1 MTDEEKVKSA
11 QTVYDA
17 VMKNFPAIEAAMNN
31 AQGQARKC
39 GYTETILGRRRHL
52 PDMQLPEFEFVAM
65 PGYINPDIDPLDPTT
80 LKNKSDIPERI
91 VKSLQKEFKGY
102 KYFGQIVKRTKQLK
116 DEKIKVI
123 NNRPKINDA
132 KRQCLN
138 GIIQGSAADMTKMAI
153 LNLENDE
160 EWKSIGGRLL
170 VPVHDELVCE
180 VPIENME
187 RGAEILSERM
197 IDAASFLPFGMKC
210 DIETTLRWYGLEY
223 PCPYPKATSLDT
235 NNIEEI
241 KWLQYHL
248 IEMEYLLPVIPD
260 ENGEA
265 RGNAAKGVSGVRT
278 DEMESAIV
286 DYIGRWKITQDE
298 FIDHIERKVVYGY

>member
-1 MTDEEKVKSA
+1 MSYRSKEQDIYSSLIS
-11 QTVYDA
+11 VYI
-17 VMKNFPAIEAAMNN
+17 KYSPLNY
-31 AQGQARKC
+31 RK
-39 GYTETILGRRRHL
+39 IIGR
-52 PDMQLPEFEFVAM
+52 V
-65 PGYINPDIDPLDPTT
+65 
-80 LKNKSDIPERI
+80 
-91 VKSLQKEFKGY
+91 
-102 KYFGQIVKRTKQLK
+102 
-116 DEKIKVI
+116 
-123 NNRPKINDA
+123 
-132 KRQCLN
+132 
-138 GIIQGSAADMTKMAI
+138 SAADMTKMAI